1 VADSPRPLRP
11 GDIVAIVAPSGTFP
25 EERLRRGEAV
35 LLERGYRVLRL
46 LPRESH
52 RYLAGPDEERRALLE
67 RAFGDPEVR
76 AVFAARGGYGATRL
90 LGRIDWER
98 VARGGKPLVG
108 FSDVTALHAA
118 LHVRGVRSVHGP
130 VVTRLGE
137 EPPDSLERLFGLLE
151 SDRPPPPLVG
161 RTVVAGE
168 AEGPLVGG
176 CLSLLVALL
185 GTPHFPPLDGC
196 ILFLEDVGEA
206 PYRIDRMLTQ
216 LHASGALDRVAGIA
230 LGEWAGCDDSTGRGS
245 EVAEEIL
252 AGLGKPLVAGLP
264 FGHGARNLA
273 LVHGARARLRDGAL
287 FHLEGLW

>member
-1 VADSPRPLRP
+1 MAESRPLRA
-11 GDIVAIVAPSGTFP
+11 GDLVAIVAPSGTFP
-25 EERLRRGEAV
+25 EDRLRKGEAV
-35 LLERGYRVLRL
+35 LLSRGYRVLRL
-46 LPRESH
+46 LPREPH
-52 RYLAGPDEERRALLE
+52 RYLAGCDEERRALLE
-67 RAFGDPEVR
+67 RAFAEPEVR

-90 LGRIDWER
+90 LGILDWEL
-98 VARGGKPLVG
+98 VAQGRKPLVG

-185 GTPHFPPLDGC
+185 GTPHFPRLDGA

-206 PYRIDRMLTQ
+206 PYRLDRMLTQ
-216 LHASGALDRVAGIA
+216 LRASGALDRVAGIA
-230 LGEWAGCDDSTGRGS
+230 LGEWAGCDDSTGQGGV
-245 EVAEEIL
+245 VAEEIL
-252 AGLGKPLVAGLP
+252 AELGRPLLAGLP